1 MFDGDFAV
9 ALQRAAA
16 FCRVVAAGRADRAHT
31 TDVQDREA
39 AGQQTRRAASM
50 LSTAED
56 LEAGAR
62 LWSAGE
68 LT

>member
-1 MFDGDFAV
+1 V

-31 TDVQDREA
+31 TDVQDPEA
-39 AGQQTRRAASM
+39 ASAQTRRAASM

-56 LEAGAR
+56 LEVGAR
-62 LWSAGE
+62 LWHAGE
-68 LT
+68 LI